1 MTIIAN
7 KKQIIKYLSKT
18 FQFFFCN
25 VLYEDILLNV
35 HCRESLFIGKHEY
48 YLHYL
53 IHIKQVLVY
62 SVVVCCGEECD
73 GEVDEEA
80 DWEDGGG
87 GLGPVG

>member
-1 MTIIAN
+1 MSIVERAFLLGNMSII
-7 KKQIIKYLSKT
+7 
-18 FQFFFCN
+18 
-25 VLYEDILLNV
+25 
-35 HCRESLFIGKHEY
+35 Y
-48 YLHYL
+48 YLIY
-53 IHIKQVLVY
+53 IKQVLVY